1 MRFPACSVTG
11 GCLVLVMTS
20 PHAPNHSNSLHPLA
34 ADLKAAF
41 DPHYEAP
48 LEVWDYFARC
58 GETIE
63 IKKNQVI
70 KAAHSVEKY
79 GYFLVKGA
87 CGLFVWK
94 ENTEVCLDLHLEND
108 FFTDDLSFYS
118 GQPSPIEIIALEAC
132 TLLRLSKS
140 NIDHLNST
148 PQGQLL
154 FSIGNQLGYVQ
165 KQQQQLNLLTRT
177 AEERYLELMADRPQL
192 VQRIAQKHIASL
204 LGITTQSLSR
214 IRRRLAKAAH

>member
-1 MRFPACSVTG
+1 
-11 GCLVLVMTS
+11 MTS
-20 PHAPNHSNSLHPLA
+20 PHAPNHPTTLHPLA

-63 IKKNQVI
+63 TRKNQVI

-87 CGLFVWK
+87 CGLFAWK
-94 ENTEVCLDLHLEND
+94 ENHEVCLDLHLELE

-140 NIDHLNST
+140 SIEHLNST

-154 FSIGNQLGYVQ
+154 FAIGNQVGYVQ
-165 KQQQQLNLLTRT
+165 KQQQQLDLLTRS
-177 AEERYLELMADRPQL
+177 AEERYLQLMQHKPAWL
-192 VQRIAQKHIASL
+192 QRIPQKYIASY

-214 IRRRLAKAAH
+214 IRRRLAAQR